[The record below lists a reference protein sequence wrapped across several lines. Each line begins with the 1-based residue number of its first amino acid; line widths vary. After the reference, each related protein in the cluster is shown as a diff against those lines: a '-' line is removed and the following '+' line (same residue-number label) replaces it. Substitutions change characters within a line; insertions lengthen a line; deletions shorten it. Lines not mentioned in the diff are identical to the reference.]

1 MKIAQQQR
9 LLTLSTTIVAL
20 VSLLAGADAASTV
33 ASNGT
38 VRLAQSRQMY
48 DYNYNSPAPLG
59 VRPGCYLPSD
69 GCLSEDSVQN

>member
-1 MKIAQQQR
+1 
-9 LLTLSTTIVAL
+9 LSSTIVGL
-20 VSLLAGADAASTV
+20 VSLLGAANAASTV
-33 ASNGT
+33 APNGT

-48 DYNYNSPAPLG
+48 DYNYNNPSPLG

>member
-1 MKIAQQQR
+1 MKIEQQQR
-9 LLTLSTTIVAL
+9 LLTLSSTIVAL
-20 VSLLAGADAASTV
+20 VSLLGAANAASTV

-48 DYNYNSPAPLG
+48 DYNYNSPAPLE